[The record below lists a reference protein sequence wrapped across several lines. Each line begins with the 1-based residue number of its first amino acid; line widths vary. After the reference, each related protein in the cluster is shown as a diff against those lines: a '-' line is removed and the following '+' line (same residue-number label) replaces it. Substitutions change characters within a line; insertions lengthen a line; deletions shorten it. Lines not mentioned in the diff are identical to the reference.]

1 MIIKRGSKSTA
12 NLPARSTS
20 GQVQRNSRT
29 FWNDPVQHRDHPKG
43 IPCHSYVIV
52 ESSFNQGS
60 VIRGQISGE
69 VLEDI
74 TSPTKT
80 AEDRLES
87 SEDALT
93 ILNILGYHGFHVVG
107 VGNSMDN
114 RMVWTLERK
123 YFEFHKDE
131 L

>member
-1 MIIKRGSKSTA
+1 MRVKFQNIFLLLSKFS
-12 NLPARSTS
+12 
-20 GQVQRNSRT
+20 
-29 FWNDPVQHRDHPKG
+29 
-43 IPCHSYVIV
+43 
-52 ESSFNQGS
+52 
-60 VIRGQISGE
+60 
-69 VLEDI
+69 
-74 TSPTKT
+74 
-80 AEDRLES
+80 RLES